1 MIVVIAMDEPAAC
14 GRLAAALGEG
24 GRHRVLPAGNPEAL
38 ERLAEELDDLD
49 VLVFSAGFG
58 GLGGR
63 EMRDRLRREFPGMQA
78 VEAGGAAVEE
88 VKAWLE
94 QAEAARMGSGL
105 EELGDYLVMEKRRT
119 LPWTDT
125 FRAVQR
131 SVNREVVLERLKPE
145 FAGDAESVAAFRAM
159 VRARAAV
166 TNPLIAAV
174 YEVQDSGGTVFYTR
188 ELMRGRTPGEMAAAG
203 EVRPASE
210 VASVFTAVAE
220 ALGWLKSHGIAREVF
235 QPGHVYLSG
244 DGTVRVANLAVAA
257 LPQAPD
263 EAGEIRALASAM
275 LPLTDETAGGTSA
288 LLALLRRV
296 KMAGVPEGASWVQLA
311 AQLRRMRMEPAEGR
325 QAEAVPR
332 TRPVWLVPTALL
344 GMAGLVAAVVH
355 FQSRRVD
362 SVPEVRPPAGMVRIP
377 AGKYL
382 RGEGVEAVLPE
393 YWIDRHEVPLS
404 VYAAF
409 LEALAGGD
417 PGRFDHPEQPAGKAG
432 HEPAGWP
439 DILAAAQ
446 GGRSWRGG
454 RLTMNSPVFGVDWWD
469 AWACARWMGR
479 RLPAAAEW
487 ERAARG
493 KDGRRYPWG
502 NDANPGRLV
511 AGAAAEAGGAGD
523 AQEGSYWRE
532 VDRLDGDVSPDGVAG
547 LAGNVAEWVED
558 WEPHPELPDERVPV
572 FLGGDFRQTRT
583 VPVHTRWLA
592 ESAEYSQP
600 FLGFRTASS
609 EPPDSNP

>member
-14 GRLAAALGEG
+14 GRLAAALAEG

-58 GLGGR
+58 GQGGR

-78 VEAGGAAVEE
+78 VEAGGASVQE
-88 VKAWLE
+88 VKTWLE
-94 QAEAARMGSGL
+94 QAEAARREGRL
-105 EELGDYLVMEKRRT
+105 EELGDYVVMEKRRT

-203 EVRPASE
+203 EVRSPGE
-210 VASVFTAVAE
+210 VASVFMAVAE
-220 ALGWLKSHGIAREVF
+220 ALGWMKSHGIAREVF

-257 LPQAPD
+257 VPQAPD

-275 LPLTDETAGGTSA
+275 LPLTDASAGAAG

-296 KMAGVPEGASWVQLA
+296 KLAVVPEAASWAQLA
-311 AQLRRMRMEPAEGR
+311 AQLRRMRLEPAAGR
-325 QAEAVPR
+325 QALAR
-332 TRPVWLVPTALL
+332 TRPVWLLPAALV

-355 FQSRRVD
+355 FQPRRSG
-362 SVPEVRPPAGMVRIP
+362 SVPEVRPPGGMVRIA
-377 AGKYL
+377 AGKFL
-382 RGEGVEAVLPE
+382 RGDGGESVLPE

-409 LEALAGGD
+409 LEALAAGD

-439 DILAAAQ
+439 EILAAAQ
-446 GGRSWRGG
+446 GGGNWRGG

-493 KDGRRYPWG
+493 TDGRTYPWG
-502 NDANPGRLV
+502 NGADPRRTPLGTDPADPGTV
-511 AGAAAEAGGAGD
+511 NSG
-523 AQEGSYWRE
+523 EGSYWRE
-532 VDRLDGDVSPDGVAG
+532 VDRLGGDVSADGVAG

-572 FLGGDFRQTRT
+572 FLGGDFRQARA

-600 FLGFRTASS
+600 FIGFRTASS
-609 EPPDSNP
+609 EPPEGNP